1 MLATT
6 ATTTLFG
13 LEAHLV
19 RVEVECYP
27 GPSGFELVGLA
38 EASVRESRVRIR
50 SALAQLGVGLDEYR
64 LVVNLAPGDVRKT
77 GSGFDL
83 AIALAALAALGRLP
97 GEALAGI
104 LFLGELSLAGDVR
117 AVPGLL
123 PQLLF
128 ARRLGFAS
136 ALVPAANGAEAAA
149 VAGVRSWLAPTLRAV
164 VDHFERGASLHRAR
178 PAAASAPAPEG
189 EDLADVRGQAAARR
203 ALEIAAAG
211 HHHLLLVGPPGG
223 GKTMLARRIGGVLPP
238 LSEDEAL
245 EVSAVHS
252 VAGLLAPEGGLLTRR
267 PFRSPH
273 HTASDAGLVGG
284 GYPPRPGELSLA
296 HQGVLF
302 LDELAEFRRSTL
314 EALRQ
319 PLEDGELTIAR
330 ARSRARFPARPL
342 VVAASNP
349 CPCGYHGDGRGRCAC
364 SAEAVRRYLGRLSG
378 PLVDRFDLHVALP
391 PVDVG
396 ALASPGSG
404 EPSAAVRAR
413 VEAARARQLA
423 RARAAGLRATTNAAL
438 SPAELAAVAAP
449 DAEGRRLLLAAVDR
463 LGLSARAYGKAL
475 KVARTVADLA
485 GDEHVGPAHV
495 AEALQLRPFDRA
507 SAAPGRPP
515 PDRVEER
522 SPETVRS
529 FNGAA
534 RRAPAG

>member
-1 MLATT
+1 MLAAT

-19 RVEVECYP
+19 RVEVECCP

-50 SALAQLGVGLDEYR
+50 SALAQLGIGLDEYR

-83 AIALAALAALGRLP
+83 AIALAALAALGRVPP
-97 GEALAGI
+97 GALAGR
-104 LFLGELSLAGDVR
+104 LLLGELSLAGDVR

-123 PQLLF
+123 PQLLL
-128 ARRLGFAS
+128 ARRLGFAD

-149 VAGVRSWLAPTLRAV
+149 VAGVRAWLAPTLRAA
-164 VDHFERGASLHRAR
+164 VDHFERGAPLHRAR
-178 PAAASAPAPEG
+178 PAEAAPAPEG
-189 EDLADVRGQAAARR
+189 EDLADVRGQPAARR

-211 HHHLLLVGPPGG
+211 RHHLLMVGPPGG
-223 GKTMLARRIGGVLPP
+223 GKTMLARRLAGVLPP
-238 LSEDEAL
+238 LDEDEAL

-252 VAGLLAPEGGLLTRR
+252 VAGLLPPERGLLTRR

-273 HTASDAGLVGG
+273 HSVSDAGLVGG

-296 HQGVLF
+296 HHGVLF

-349 CPCGYHGDGRGRCAC
+349 CPCGHHGDGRRRCGC
-364 SAEAVRRYLGRLSG
+364 SPEAVRRYLGRLSG
-378 PLVDRFDLHVALP
+378 PLIDRFDLHVSLP

-404 EPSAAVRAR
+404 EPSSAVRAR
-413 VEAARARQLA
+413 VEWARARQLA
-423 RARAAGLRATTNAAL
+423 RARAGGLRATTNASL

-449 DAEGRRLLLAAVDR
+449 DAEGRSLLLAAVDR
-463 LGLSARAYGKAL
+463 LGLSARAYSKVL
-475 KVARTVADLA
+475 KVARTIADL
-485 GDEHVGPAHV
+485 ERSERVGPAHV
-495 AEALQLRPFDRA
+495 AEALQMRPLDRTG
-507 SAAPGRPP
+507 AAPARPSP
-515 PDRVEER
+515 AVEAA
-522 SPETVRS
+522 PETARS
-529 FNGAA
+529 GAGA
-534 RRAPAG
+534 EPPRP

>member
-19 RVEVECYP
+19 RVEVECCP

-64 LVVNLAPGDVRKT
+64 LVVNLAPGDLRKG

-83 AIALAALAALGRLP
+83 AIALAALAALGRVP
-97 GEALAGI
+97 AEALAGF
-104 LFLGELSLAGDVR
+104 LLLGELSLAGDVR
-117 AVPGLL
+117 PVPGLL

-149 VAGVRSWLAPTLRAV
+149 VAGVRAWLAPTLGAV
-164 VDHFERGASLHRAR
+164 VDHFERGVHLHRAR
-178 PAAASAPAPEG
+178 PSGAPAAEAPEG

-211 HHHLLLVGPPGG
+211 HHHLLMVGPPGG
-223 GKTMLARRIGGVLPP
+223 GKTMLARRLAGVLPP

-252 VAGLLAPEGGLLTRR
+252 VAGLLSPERGLLARR

-302 LDELAEFRRSTL
+302 LDELAEFRRSAL

-319 PLEDGELTIAR
+319 PLEDGEITIAR

-364 SAEAVRRYLGRLSG
+364 SPEAVRRYLGRLSG

-396 ALASPGSG
+396 SLASPGSG
-404 EPSAAVRAR
+404 EASAAVRAR
-413 VEAARARQLA
+413 VEEARARQLA
-423 RARAAGLRATTNAAL
+423 RAKAGGLRAALNASL
-438 SPAELAAVAAP
+438 SPVELAAVATP

-475 KVARTVADLA
+475 KVARTIADLA
-485 GDEHVGPAHV
+485 GAERVGAAHL
-495 AEALQLRPFDRA
+495 AEAIGLRPFDRA
-507 SAAPGRPP
+507 PSRARPAPAPAA
-515 PDRVEER
+515 EA

-529 FNGAA
+529 LNGAA
-534 RRAPAG
+534 RGEPAA

>member
-1 MLATT
+1 MLAAT

-19 RVEVECYP
+19 RVEVECCP

-38 EASVRESRVRIR
+38 ETSVRESRVRIR
-50 SALAQLGVGLDEYR
+50 SALSQIGVGLDEYR
-64 LVVNLAPGDVRKT
+64 LVVNLAPGDVRKV

-83 AIALAALAALGRLP
+83 AIALAALAALGRVP
-97 GEALAGI
+97 PEALAGW
-104 LFLGELSLAGDVR
+104 LLLGELSLAGDVR
-117 AVPGLL
+117 PVPGLL
-123 PQLLF
+123 PQLLL
-128 ARRLGFAS
+128 ARQLGFAN

-149 VAGVRSWLAPTLRAV
+149 VAGVRSWLAPTLPAV
-164 VDHFERGASLHRAR
+164 LDHFERGVALHRAR
-178 PAAASAPAPEG
+178 PTEVATPDAEG

-203 ALEIAAAG
+203 ALEIAASG
-211 HHHLLLVGPPGG
+211 HHHLLMVGPPGG
-223 GKTMLARRIGGVLPP
+223 GKTMLARRLAGVLPRF
-238 LSEDEAL
+238 SEDEAL

-252 VAGLLAPEGGLLTRR
+252 VAGLLAPERGLLTRR

-296 HQGVLF
+296 HHGVLF

-349 CPCGYHGDGRGRCAC
+349 CPCGHHGDGRGRCAC
-364 SAEAVRRYLGRLSG
+364 SPEAVRRYLGRLSG
-378 PLVDRFDLHVALP
+378 PLIDRFDLHVALP
-391 PVDVG
+391 PVDVTELATPG
-396 ALASPGSG
+396 AG

-423 RARAAGLRATTNAAL
+423 RARAGGLRATVNAQL

-449 DAEGRRLLLAAVDR
+449 GAEGKRLLIAAVDR
-463 LGLSARAYGKAL
+463 LGLSARAYGKVL
-475 KVARTVADLA
+475 KVARTIADLA
-485 GDEHVGPAHV
+485 GEERVGAAHV
-495 AEALQLRPFDRA
+495 AEALQLRPFDRVPPRA
-507 SAAPGRPP
+507 RPAPAAEDPP
-515 PDRVEER
+515 TD
-522 SPETVRS
+522 TMRS

-534 RRAPAG
+534 RRAPSR

>member
-1 MLATT
+1 
-6 ATTTLFG
+6 
-13 LEAHLV
+13 
-19 RVEVECYP
+19 
-27 GPSGFELVGLA
+27 
-38 EASVRESRVRIR
+38 
-50 SALAQLGVGLDEYR
+50 
-64 LVVNLAPGDVRKT
+64 APGDVRKT

-83 AIALAALAALGRLP
+83 AIALAALASLGRVP
-97 GEALAGI
+97 AEALAGW
-104 LFLGELSLAGDVR
+104 LLLGELSLAGDVR

-128 ARRLGFAS
+128 ARRLGLPNAM
-136 ALVPAANGAEAAA
+136 VPAANGAEAAA
-149 VAGVRSWLAPTLRAV
+149 VAGVRSWLAPTLRAA
-164 VDHFERGASLHRAR
+164 VDHFERRAPLHRAR
-178 PAAASAPAPEG
+178 PAEAPAPPADG
-189 EDLADVRGQAAARR
+189 EDLSEVRGQAGARR

-211 HHHLLLVGPPGG
+211 HHHLLMIGPPGG
-223 GKTMLARRIGGVLPP
+223 GKTMLARRLAGILPP

-245 EVSAVHS
+245 EVSGVHS
-252 VAGLLAPEGGLLTRR
+252 VAGLLPPERGLLARR

-349 CPCGYHGDGRGRCAC
+349 CPCGHHGDGRGRCSC
-364 SAEAVRRYLGRLSG
+364 SPEAVRRYLGRLSG
-378 PLVDRFDLHVALP
+378 PLLDRFDLHVALP

-396 ALASPGSG
+396 SLASPGSG

-413 VEAARARQLA
+413 VERARARQSE
-423 RARAAGLRATTNAAL
+423 RAKAGGLRGTTNGAL
-438 SPAELAAVAAP
+438 SAAELRAVAAP
-449 DAEGRRLLLAAVDR
+449 DAEGARLLLAAVDR
-463 LGLSARAYGKAL
+463 LGLSARAYSKVL
-475 KVARTVADLA
+475 KVARTVADLEGA
-485 GDEHVGPAHV
+485 ADVGAWHV

-507 SAAPGRPP
+507 GARSRPAEAA
-515 PDRVEER
+515 
-522 SPETVRS
+522 PETVRS
-529 FNGAA
+529 FNGSA
-534 RRAPAG
+534 RREPTG

>member
-1 MLATT
+1 MLAAT

-19 RVEVECYP
+19 RVEVECCP

-38 EASVRESRVRIR
+38 ETSVRESRVRIR
-50 SALAQLGVGLDEYR
+50 SALAQLGVSLDEYR

-83 AIALAALAALGRLP
+83 AIALAALASLGRVP
-97 GEALAGI
+97 PEALAGW
-104 LFLGELSLAGDVR
+104 LLLGELSLAGDVR

-128 ARRLGFAS
+128 ARRLGFSS

-149 VAGVRSWLAPTLRAV
+149 VAGVRAWLAPTLRAV
-164 VDHFERGASLHRAR
+164 VDHFEHRAPLHRAR
-178 PAAASAPAPEG
+178 PAEASGPPAEG
-189 EDLADVRGQAAARR
+189 DDLSEVRGQAAARR

-211 HHHLLLVGPPGG
+211 HHHLLMIGPPGG
-223 GKTMLARRIGGVLPP
+223 GKTMLARRLASVLPP

-252 VAGLLAPEGGLLTRR
+252 VAGLLPPERGLITRR

-349 CPCGYHGDGRGRCAC
+349 CPCGHYGDGRGRCSC
-364 SAEAVRRYLGRLSG
+364 SPEAVRRYLGRLSG
-378 PLVDRFDLHVALP
+378 PLLDRFDLHVALP
-391 PVDVG
+391 PVDVSS
-396 ALASPGSG
+396 LASPGSG
-404 EPSAAVRAR
+404 EPSAAVRVR
-413 VEAARARQLA
+413 VE
-423 RARAAGLRATTNAAL
+423 RARAKQLERAQAGGLRGTTNAAL
-438 SPAELAAVAAP
+438 SASELRIVATP
-449 DAEGRRLLLAAVDR
+449 DAEGMRLLLAAVDQ
-463 LGLSARAYGKAL
+463 LGLSARAYSKVL
-475 KVARTVADLA
+475 KVARTIADLA
-485 GDEHVGPAHV
+485 GDTNVSARQV
-495 AEALQLRPFDRA
+495 AEALQLRPFDRVA
-507 SAAPGRPP
+507 AAPGLTRARPA
-515 PDRVEER
+515 EAA
-522 SPETVRS
+522 PETVRS
-529 FNGAA
+529 FNGAS
-534 RRAPAG
+534 RRGTPA